1 MAEMVKYVL
10 IWNNNTLFYRK
21 VAGSFPFCNFFVF
34 ILAIYIFKINYILW
48 MPNQSLYTIVGTIKY
63 IVAFYE
69 YSKIV
74 MFLLDIL

>member
-1 MAEMVKYVL
+1 
-10 IWNNNTLFYRK
+10 
-21 VAGSFPFCNFFVF
+21 
-34 ILAIYIFKINYILW
+34 